1 MKYTVLAAVAALV
14 AGTAA
19 TAHAENAR
27 SGYGATQSANSD
39 TSSEV
44 GASKAYPEKG
54 SNAASLKA
62 LLAEWD
68 QAGFN
73 PPSKPAQY
81 RVYGRNG
88 YVTSG
93 PGYNTIVSQIHS
105 AVIDARQGRD
115 RAEATDIARARSV
128 LAGTATSTPAGT
140 STPSRS

>member
-27 SGYGATQSANSD
+27 SGYGVTQSANSD
-39 TSSEV
+39 TSSEFV
-44 GASKAYPEKG
+44 ASKAYPELG

-68 QAGFN
+68 QAGFG

-93 PGYNTIVSQIHS
+93 PGYNTIVSQIRS
-105 AVIDARQGRD
+105 AVNDARQCRD
-115 RAEATDIARARSV
+115 RDEATDIARAEGL
-128 LAGTATSTPAGT
+128 LAGMATSTPIRARG
-140 STPSRS
+140 

>member
-1 MKYTVLAAVAALV
+1 MKYTILAAVAALV

-19 TAHAENAR
+19 AAHAENAR
-27 SGYGATQSANSD
+27 SGYATQPANSG
-39 TSSEV
+39 TSSELV
-44 GASKAYPEKG
+44 AFKASSEIG

-88 YVTSG
+88 HVTSG
-93 PGYNTIVSQIHS
+93 PGYNTMVSLIRS
-105 AVIDARQGRD
+105 AVNDARQSRHRGDEARD
-115 RAEATDIARARSV
+115 IGEARNL
-128 LAGTATSTPAGT
+128 LAGSAPSTPAGA
-140 STPSRS
+140 SG

>member
-27 SGYGATQSANSD
+27 PGYGATQSANSD
-39 TSSEV
+39 TSSV
-44 GASKAYPEKG
+44 VASKAYPEIG
-54 SNAASLKA
+54 SNAASLEA

-93 PGYNTIVSQIHS
+93 PGYNTIVSQIRS
-105 AVIDARQGRD
+105 AVNDARQGRD
-115 RAEATDIARARSV
+115 RAEATDIARARSL
-128 LAGTATSTPAGT
+128 LAGSATSAPAGANG
-140 STPSRS
+140 

>member
-1 MKYTVLAAVAALV
+1 MRYTILVAVAALV

-19 TAHAENAR
+19 TAHAENALPR
-27 SGYGATQSANSD
+27 YSATEPANSS
-39 TSSEV
+39 TSSKLV
-44 GASKAYPEKG
+44 GIKANTETG

-81 RVYGRNG
+81 HVYGRNG

-93 PGYNTIVSQIHS
+93 PGYNTMVSLIRS
-105 AVIDARQGRD
+105 AVNDARQGRD
-115 RAEATDIARARSV
+115 RDEATDIAEARSL
-128 LAGTATSTPAGT
+128 LATATPTGARG
-140 STPSRS
+140 